1 MEKQYQ
7 KYFLGANSC
16 EGFVSHFADSYKAPD
31 GWRAII
37 IKGGPGTGKSSFM
50 KFVAAKAEDRGYDV
64 ELCICS
70 SDPNSL
76 DGIIIKDIKTVIL
89 DGTAPHVVEPKY
101 PAACEEILNLGDF
114 WDRKKL
120 KDSYQEIITVTDE
133 NKRLHKT
140 VGRYLSAC
148 GQLMRDN
155 LKLARGYTDT
165 KKVYDFALKK
175 AEKCIPKK
183 KNGIAKEWPRFVGGV
198 TPLGVVSYINSVI
211 KPYKTKIVIEDKYGA
226 VSSSAMSAIRKTALE
241 RGYEII
247 TLKSPFLPS
256 EMIDHILIPEL
267 SLAFVSENDYN
278 SIEGDARRI
287 HARRFADSAHQHK
300 ARSRM
305 IFNRRV
311 ARELLITA
319 VQTLQRAKTVHD
331 KIEKYYVE
339 AMDFEAIAKFA
350 QEKINDILSD

>member
-50 KFVAAKAEDRGYDV
+50 KFVAAKAEDRGYTV

-76 DGIIIKDIKTVIL
+76 DGIIIKEIKTVIL
-89 DGTAPHVVEPKY
+89 DGTPPHVVEPKY
-101 PAACEEILNLGDF
+101 PAVCEEILNLGDF
-114 WDRKKL
+114 WDRNKL
-120 KDSYQEIITVTDE
+120 KENHKEIIAVTDE

-140 VGRYLSAC
+140 VSRYLSAC
-148 GQLMRDN
+148 GQLMHDN

-165 KKVYDFALKK
+165 KKVYNFALKK
-175 AEKCIPKK
+175 AEKYIPRKTQQ
-183 KNGIAKEWPRFVGGV
+183 NSNEWRRFVGGV
-198 TPLGVVSYINSVI
+198 TPLGVVSYINSAI

-226 VSSSAMSAIRKTALE
+226 VSAAAMSAIRETAIN

-247 TLKSPFLPS
+247 TLENPFLPS